1 MCIMTSYIYM
11 CVYIYIYR
19 KRERFPY
26 KEKQLFWDS
35 KFRVVLLII
44 FTIKLLITL
53 TINCCSAMVS
63 S

>member
-1 MCIMTSYIYM
+1 MCIMTSYMYV
-11 CVYIYIYR
+11 CVYIYR
-19 KRERFPY
+19 KRERFSY

-44 FTIKLLITL
+44 FRQLTL